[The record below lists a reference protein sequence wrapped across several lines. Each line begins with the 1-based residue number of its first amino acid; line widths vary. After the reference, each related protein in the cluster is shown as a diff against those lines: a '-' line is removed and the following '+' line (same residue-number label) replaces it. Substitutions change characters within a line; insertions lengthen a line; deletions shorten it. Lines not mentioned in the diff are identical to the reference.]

1 MNKTMREFAR
11 NNIKVGLAK
20 LPEKWQMR
28 FKQMYLPDN
37 LDADVNDVVD
47 ATPEEKLD
55 WAMQQIQ
62 NSLEK
67 IGKNGT
73 NKKK

>member
-1 MNKTMREFAR
+1 MQEFAR
-11 NNIKVGLAK
+11 NNIKVGLAN

-37 LDADVNDVVD
+37 LNADVNDIVD

>member
-1 MNKTMREFAR
+1 MNKTMQDFAR
-11 NNIKVGLAK
+11 DNIKAGLAN
-20 LPEKWQMR
+20 LPEKWQMM
-28 FKQMYLPDN
+28 FKRMYLPDN
-37 LDADVNDVVD
+37 LNADVNDIVD
-47 ATPEEKLD
+47 AMPEEKLD

-73 NKKK
+73 DKKK